1 MKTSQHTERKL
12 RTPATIAVAAALAVA
27 ALLPL
32 ARAADGKP
40 AATTTAATPATVA
53 PRPAAATATT
63 DDAAKAVLRYSQAGQ
78 DAIDDVRFARLDLFD
93 GNTGLAM
100 KDMRAAQKSLTIAK
114 AEAPSFATSTQVKVQ
129 GKVVGVD
136 KDRFTADL
144 VPVDGDLVL
153 ADHMLQPPRHES
165 LLARARKYLSKGDK
179 AGAIDT
185 LRQSDVAVTYQRRW
199 IPLADSA
206 KRLDQAISLASQ
218 HKYYEANLALK
229 EIEDHMLTDTVDVDL
244 SAAAKSA
251 S

>member
-1 MKTSQHTERKL
+1 MTISQHTKRKFQ
-12 RTPATIAVAAALAVA
+12 TPATVAIAAAMAAVAM
-27 ALLPL
+27 LPL
-32 ARAADGKP
+32 ARAANGEP
-40 AATTTAATPATVA
+40 ATTAMSSSAAAVA
-53 PRPAAATATT
+53 PRQAATATT

-93 GNTGLAM
+93 GNTDLAM
-100 KDMRAAQKSLTIAK
+100 KDMKAAQKSLMAAK

-153 ADHMLQPPRHES
+153 ADHMLQPPKHAS
-165 LLARARKYLSKGDK
+165 LLARARKFLSKGDK

-185 LRQSDVAVTYQRRW
+185 LRQGDVAVSYQRRW

-218 HKYYEANLALK
+218 HKYFDANLALK
-229 EIEDHMLTDTVDVDL
+229 GIEDHMLTDTVDVDL
-244 SAAAKSA
+244 SSAAKTA